1 MRRKIPLTIAFVFGI
16 VMIIQFFIPHPVSR
30 DFYQTMLDWRI
41 IVIAFTYILA
51 VSSLIRIHINK
62 VRREKTGWGFSY
74 VTLISLTVTAVVGVI
89 GGCFQPTQITT
100 WLIEHFNWQIEQR
113 TVLMVI
119 FTYIQ
124 IPMGATMFSLLAF
137 FIASAAFRA
146 FKARNLTAILLLL
159 TAFVVMLGR
168 VPIGELITKRLPEVL
183 QLQNIVEWILNY
195 PNMAAQRGIL
205 MGVGLG
211 MMATALKI
219 ILGIERGYL
228 GGGD

>member
-1 MRRKIPLTIAFVFGI
+1 MRRRIPLAVAFVFGV

-30 DFYQTMLDWRI
+30 DFYQTILDWII
-41 IVIAFTYILA
+41 IVGAFTYILA
-51 VSSLIRIHINK
+51 VTSLIRVHKGKIK
-62 VRREKTGWGFSY
+62 RKKEGWGFSY
-74 VTLISLTVTAVVGVI
+74 VTIISLVITAIIGVI
-89 GGCFQPTQITT
+89 GGAFQPTRITT
-100 WLIEHFNWQIEQR
+100 LLFQRFHWQLGQDTIMMLIY
-113 TVLMVI
+113 
-119 FTYIQ
+119 TYVQ

-146 FKARNLTAILLLL
+146 FKARNVTAVLLLL

-168 VPIGELITKRLPEVL
+168 VPVGGLITRRLPEVFHL
-183 QLQNIVEWILNY
+183 TNIVEWILNY

-205 MGVGLG
+205 IGVGLG
-211 MMATALKI
+211 MIATALKI

>member
-1 MRRKIPLTIAFVFGI
+1 MRRKIPLTIAFIFGI

-30 DFYQTMLDWRI
+30 DFYQTVLDWLI
-41 IVIAFTYILA
+41 IVGAFTYILA
-51 VSSLIRIHINK
+51 ATSLIRMHKGKIKHRK
-62 VRREKTGWGFSY
+62 PGWGFSY
-74 VTLISLTVTAVVGVI
+74 VTIISLAITAVIGVI
-89 GGCFQPTQITT
+89 GGAFQPTQITT
-100 WLIEHFNWQIEQR
+100 WLFGRFNFHIEQS
-113 TVLMVI
+113 TILMLI
-119 FTYIQ
+119 YTYVQ

-159 TAFVVMLGR
+159 TAFIVMLGR
-168 VPIGELITKRLPEVL
+168 VPVGSLISKRMPD
-183 QLQNIVEWILNY
+183 IVEWILKY

-205 MGVGLG
+205 IGVGLG
-211 MMATALKI
+211 MMSTALKI